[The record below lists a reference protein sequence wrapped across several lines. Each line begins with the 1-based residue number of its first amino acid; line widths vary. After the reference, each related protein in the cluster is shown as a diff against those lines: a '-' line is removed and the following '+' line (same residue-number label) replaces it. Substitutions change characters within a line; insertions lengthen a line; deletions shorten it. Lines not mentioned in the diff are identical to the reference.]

1 MRFTCSFLTSIF
13 LGLMSVV
20 GLLLMLLQ
28 SSSSEIQLG
37 NTHLLAPGVP
47 ANEGCFKSEGAMLV
61 CLAKAA
67 TIATATVATATT
79 ATGVV
84 STADTASTPATGP
97 ESALEIARS
106 QMLYDSGN
114 MPMTSRDV
122 RLQDVTTP
130 FAASPP
136 AAVCH
141 PDAHDAIDMWVG
153 QLDAILGELALHAQE
168 EERSTGARISQGLRK
183 IAAVIYVY
191 PEGIT
196 GKV

>member
-1 MRFTCSFLTSIF
+1 MRFTCSFATSIF
-13 LGLMSVV
+13 LGLMFVV
-20 GLLLMLLQ
+20 ALLLVVLQ

-47 ANEGCFKSEGAMLV
+47 ANEGCFESEGAMLV

-67 TIATATVATATT
+67 TIATPTIATPTT

-84 STADTASTPATGP
+84 STTDTASTPGTGT

-106 QMLYDSGN
+106 QMLYDSGD

-122 RLQDVTTP
+122 QLHDVTTP

-141 PDAHDAIDMWVG
+141 PDAHDAMEMWVG
-153 QLDAILGELALHAQE
+153 QLEAILGELALHAQE
-168 EERSTGARISQGLRK
+168 EERSTGALIAQGLRK
-183 IAAVIYVY
+183 IAAGIYVY

-196 GKV
+196 SKV

>member
-1 MRFTCSFLTSIF
+1 MRFTCSFVTLIF

-20 GLLLMLLQ
+20 GLLLVVSQ
-28 SSSSEIQLG
+28 RSSSEIQLD
-37 NTHLLAPGVP
+37 NAHLLAPGMP

-67 TIATATVATATT
+67 TIATATT

-84 STADTASTPATGP
+84 LTATTASTPGTGT

-106 QMLYDSGN
+106 QMLYDSGD

-122 RLQDVTTP
+122 QLHDVTTP

-168 EERSTGARISQGLRK
+168 EERSTGALISQGLRK
-183 IAAVIYVY
+183 IAAGIYVY

-196 GKV
+196 RKV